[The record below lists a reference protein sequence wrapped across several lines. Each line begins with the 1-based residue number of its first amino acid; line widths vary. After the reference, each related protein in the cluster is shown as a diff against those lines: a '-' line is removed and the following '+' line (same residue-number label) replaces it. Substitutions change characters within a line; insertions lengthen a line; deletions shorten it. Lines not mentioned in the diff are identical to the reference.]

1 MAFAPG
7 LTLLGAFAM
16 ATYGIDSFRVL
27 AISAPV
33 SQVYHSVASRS
44 KSPPHP

>member
-7 LTLLGAFAM
+7 LTLLGVFAM

-27 AISAPV
+27 AECTCGPGSTT
-33 SQVYHSVASRS
+33 R
-44 KSPPHP
+44 

>member
-27 AISAPV
+27 W
-33 SQVYHSVASRS
+33 QVHL
-44 KSPPHP
+44 